1 MLQLATGT
9 RVLIRNEEWLIRS
22 IGPAITITLPN
33 SSHHSSADCRD
44 EILKTQAR
52 SPTDTRICLTGRSN
66 TSHSRTINQTREYL
80 APLAISNR
88 ESYHH
93 MARELFAT
101 QNKDTQAP

>member
-9 RVLIRNEEWLIRS
+9 RVLIQNEEWLIRR

-33 SSHHSSADCRD
+33 SSHHSSAYCRD
-44 EILKTQAR
+44 EIRKTQAR
-52 SPTDTRICLTGRSN
+52 SPTDTRICLTGRNSP
-66 TSHSRTINQTREYL
+66 SHSGAIHQTREYL
-80 APLAISNR
+80 APLAIANR

-93 MARELFAT
+93 VARELLAT